1 MRRRAYLKGLG
12 LGIFV
17 TALILSLGSNK
28 AQGEMSDDEIRQRA
42 AKLGMVSENSLLLKE
57 AKDMADNAQAKAMTS
72 ASSDNAS
79 KNAVPLSSDK
89 AVQQKDIRDDSVSAG
104 NVAANGE
111 IIRPEEEKNKGLLP
125 KEDKAATAGN
135 AKDTA
140 NPAASGNVKDTAKPA
155 DTKTEDASSGNAKDA
170 VPSAAAEEADDDI
183 IVITVNSGESSISVA
198 NKMVSA
204 GLINDARQFDS
215 YLVLNGYDRRLV
227 PGSHSIPKSASAQ
240 KMGEILTSH

>member
-1 MRRRAYLKGLG
+1 MRLRAYLKGLG

-17 TALILSLGSNK
+17 TALILSLGSNNAK
-28 AQGEMSDDEIRQRA
+28 GGISDEEIRKRA
-42 AKLGMVSENSLLLKE
+42 AELGMVSENSLLLKE
-57 AKDMADNAQAKAMTS
+57 AQNMADNAQAKAMVS
-72 ASSDNAS
+72 ASSGNAS

-89 AVQQKDIRDDSVSAG
+89 AMQKKEVSDNSVSSG

-111 IIRPEEEKNKGLLP
+111 IIRPEKENEKEKLILP

-135 AKDTA
+135 AKDTE
-140 NPAASGNVKDTAKPA
+140 KT
-155 DTKTEDASSGNAKDA
+155 DTKKTDET
-170 VPSAAAEEADDDI
+170 PSAPTSQETASADPSEVV
-183 IVITVNSGESSISVA
+183 VITVNSGESSISVA

-227 PGSHSIPKSASAQ
+227 PGSHSIPKSSSAQ
-240 KMGEILTSH
+240 QMGEILTSH